1 MERINPS
8 SSAQWLVIPIV
19 RALKYPLFM
28 SENIIKFNSILENE
42 DEDIDLIKLSQIAE
56 KFSEQEV
63 NSFRSNRDYLNDY
76 LVEVNPEDLNDK
88 EIDAVISLAKMWTH
102 SVCLLFYAAPL
113 DFFQKS
119 HLEKIADLP
128 DCEEDDGGSD
138 SCFGAHF
145 FITLQSE
152 VTNEILESL
161 LQRKHHDSCF
171 FPWLVARNPKTSP
184 QLLEKVAETF
194 ANDFSW
200 RVGGYYTEDDSLIE
214 DDDYVGSFVL
224 FQLVNNSNTPQD
236 IRDRFASKIKM
247 LESIQSSEKR
257 SELEAKEIQKKLES
271 I

>member
-1 MERINPS
+1 
-8 SSAQWLVIPIV
+8 
-19 RALKYPLFM
+19 M
-28 SENIIKFNSILENE
+28 SENITKFNSILENE
-42 DEDIDLIKLSQIAE
+42 DEDIDLIELSQIAE

-76 LVEVNPEDLNDK
+76 LAEVNPEDLNDK

-113 DFFQKS
+113 SFFQKS
-119 HLEKIADLP
+119 HLEKIADLS

-161 LQRKHHDSCF
+161 LQRKHHDSYF

-214 DDDYVGSFVL
+214 EDDYVGSFVL
-224 FQLVNNSNTPQD
+224 FQLASNSNTTKAMKEK
-236 IRDRFASKIKM
+236 FSSKIAYLK
-247 LESIQSSEKR
+247 SIRNSSDQKNLQAE
-257 SELEAKEIQKKLES
+257 EIQKKLQAVQ
-271 I
+271 